1 VQIKNPIAR
10 EIGKFAKQQK
20 LPVYLDIDDDGDHA
34 TATTLLLNNAFSL
47 NPFSSELE
55 NVLTEICQINE

>member
-1 VQIKNPIAR
+1 MQIKNPIVR

-20 LPVYLDIDDDGDHA
+20 LPVYLDIDNDGDHA
-34 TATTLLLNNAFSL
+34 IATPLLLNNAFSP
-47 NPFSSELE
+47 NPFSAELE